1 MISIIVT
8 EKVYRSINLTKDAA
22 IELLDE
28 TGNYELEAL
37 KSSTEKEITE
47 LIREELAD
55 CGIVEDE
62 IIDQSG
68 EIDSSIEFDVTY
80 EEKK

>member
-1 MISIIVT
+1 MINIIVT

-37 KSSTEKEITE
+37 ESSTEKEIAE

-55 CGIVEDE
+55 CGTVEDE
-62 IIDQSG
+62 IIDQST
-68 EIDSSIEFDVTY
+68 EDDSSVEFAVTY
-80 EEKK
+80 EENK